1 VARCKIYEIQGPD
14 PSQTA
19 GAIRC
24 HRDADR
30 KVAIDGREVPICKK
44 HRGKAW
50 HLFRAGGW
58 SYAIDLDAEP
68 PVKGKKRRK

>member
-1 VARCKIYEIQGPD
+1 MARCKIYEIQGPD
-14 PSQTA
+14 PGQTA

-50 HLFRAGGW
+50 HLFRAEGW
-58 SYAIDLDAEP
+58 PYAVDLDAEP
-68 PVKGKKRRK
+68 PAKRKKKRT